1 MAKRKSPLVYPYDA
15 NNFNPPAP
23 VLEVSL
29 SSPISQAEVIKI
41 PAVLDS
47 GADMTVIP
55 QNIAQ
60 QLQLKYV
67 DEISAVGY
75 DGIAKKTFV
84 YSIKIIFENIGDF
97 IIRVITSDSG
107 HMLVGRDILNK
118 WSVFLK
124 GRNKIFEIT

>member
-1 MAKRKSPLVYPYDA
+1 MAKRKSPLVYPYDT

-29 SSPISQAEVIKI
+29 SSPVSQAEVIKI
-41 PAVLDS
+41 PAILDS

-55 QNIAQ
+55 QNIVQ

-75 DGIAKKTFV
+75 EGIVKKTFV
-84 YSIKIIFENIGDF
+84 YSTKIIFENIGNF
-97 IIRVITSDSG
+97 IIRVITSDND
-107 HMLVGRDILNK
+107 HALIGRDIINK

-124 GRNKIFEIT
+124 GRDKIFEIS